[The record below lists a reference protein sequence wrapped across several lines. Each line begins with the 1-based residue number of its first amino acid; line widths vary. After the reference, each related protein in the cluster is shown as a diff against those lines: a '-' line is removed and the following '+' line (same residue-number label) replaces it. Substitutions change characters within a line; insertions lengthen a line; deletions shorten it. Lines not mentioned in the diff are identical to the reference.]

1 MTNKINHLSDQFAR
15 VAGLMLL
22 ALFILQSSPLKAND
36 YLEQEK
42 HYQIYANGVNKVHFV
57 IPVWAYGKGYD
68 YYAYDESYVSYTV
81 NGGSETVIANYK
93 TDKYD
98 ENENKDSKKGTAY
111 VYLHNGQGDIVVT
124 SMYNGV
130 NYQVPS
136 GSWTGKMYVT
146 QKDHDDCPQV
156 TMLEFDWHIPASL
169 EKSTF
174 SVKIVSKFRRSY
186 TDGNAMTTTATQT
199 DIQGTETTITP
210 QLYTPYLYTLNEK
223 GVAGYGYAAVPY
235 MVFQE
240 PKKYYTSFE
249 PGTIVDKDINRS
261 GTLYVPTND
270 TVQEQLSATFT
281 VVRDAKTGSTIDI
294 KSTAQDIPPYH
305 RIYNF
310 GATVEKDNTGTFTGN
325 NILRWSIKNPM
336 LKDLMDNDY
345 FEVQRALESN
355 FSDAERVSIVLMVRD
370 TIGQYTLIDNSR
382 DTWTGNA
389 TSKLSYEE
397 RYVTVNDQHYLLYD
411 SNNEPLAELS
421 AKLVSNT
428 IQIPSVPVYYRIRRA
443 SSSMWDWDNEFVQ
456 KATLYNMNYLAP
468 LAATQESYTKDADYE
483 NNHKVN
489 FRIKIDNIPPHSV
502 IIDKDECTLSCFVNK
517 VLREQMVNVNISY
530 NYIEPDINR
539 VNPSS
544 TVSFRVV
551 KSDGTV
557 FMDWGRLAAGT
568 HQFPI
573 NSTIIMKCD
582 HGYCYNSGEEIRRAL
597 TSSCSIECY
606 TERYMK
612 GASLFD
618 INFTATSSGTITS
631 STNSNSDYVDVYVKY
646 VTDGPVSSPEGTT
659 VFDVIYDNT
668 NYAQGRYLMSGWYQY
683 PKNSRMNIYNND
695 SETYEWRYYN
705 SFILSESCEITIY
718 AFPQGGKRAMDAIM
732 TPASSSQVD
741 DDISAE
747 IRSLLNTVKDSL
759 VKLMP
764 ATVSLED
771 YGKSMWDRT
780 ANLVLQRTI
789 EETGQTMEFIIPQDS
804 IRRQADGS
812 WLATYSDIAD
822 QGCSHY
828 KYAVRIDQS
837 RSDLH
842 VQDSASLKPIQITGP
857 SLYFDEAATITRF
870 EASQGDATTAMKPG
884 VLLRWEAS
892 SNAVDEFV
900 LLRKETGSDATPDTV
915 YSGTNYDYFDRSAV
929 PNQHYEYTIAA
940 NYTCNGRTT
949 TNSASATGWRSPYG
963 EISGTVHQSDN
974 SGMAGVTVAL
984 QDGEGNIVRT
994 MQTDACG
1001 AYKFDSVEYELTK
1014 TYVYEDIEHLDSIMQ
1029 CEDPT
1034 VNITYGDQSN
1044 SFTKCVFTRIL
1055 NPDGVVLQ
1063 DWTAHME
1070 GTHTYPYG
1078 SFIEA
1083 KLDISALGT
1092 LPSWAYSYYPNSG
1105 QVFSFT
1111 LDKHITLLYAMNT
1124 NHYFDPVIAAS
1135 SDRCKYLV
1143 SSEIEH
1149 ALVDSVITVTHA
1161 TNYSVVPTH
1170 QYGVFSFNN
1179 TSAGTASITLST
1191 DNAVAQGIDFVNTSS
1206 TRLTG
1211 RVLYKNSTIPVAGAM
1226 FLLNGD
1232 TVRRGNDPLTSGID
1246 GNFELLV
1253 TKGQPC
1259 RLQVFKTGHQFEGEG
1274 ILHVEEGTDTFALT
1288 KPLDAVRFYDET
1300 KVRLVGRVAGGNDQ
1314 RDLPHGFGLGKNNLG
1329 DNLQLVLQLEGD
1341 NTAHFVHDPN
1351 DLTRD
1356 TIQQTTAH
1364 IIYSTD
1370 SLAAEKERSV
1380 GTTHTLFEKKR
1391 IIIHPDLVTGEF
1403 AVDLFPVKYKVVQAT
1418 ANGYATLFANGQGS
1432 ETFDLT
1438 NAPLQEYVSTYDAE
1452 TRKLT
1457 ETYVQGYSKGIAR
1470 VYDLP
1475 RSTSLYAGDSIAYNA
1490 VYDRIYHSPVEV
1502 SLTQVLYGLEK
1513 DGFGEEEMEVS
1524 SMNLTHKPKVKLYTK
1539 AQGEPAEYLLGHP
1552 VFIAN
1557 RKYQF
1562 VARAYERYYYNN
1574 DAQAGALDEVP
1585 QRGGKVRVHNGL
1597 KSATTYQ
1604 DYALD
1609 SKGENHT
1616 VALEVTDIDT
1626 ESSGDNALRT
1636 VSTALEVEDNWVETE
1651 VFQAFVSGT
1660 DIQQGELMQTPSA
1673 VVLLDVVR
1681 DPGGAGSSAWVE
1693 SGTTY
1698 NFSYTESYD
1707 WEIGVELTPTW
1718 GVNIS
1723 QDIGAVAAPEG
1734 AGSYIGST
1742 YTSERQL
1749 SFTLPITHE
1758 WKWGYK
1764 YNYQFTTN
1772 DRITTSSSHAK
1783 AGVGSNADVFIGTT
1797 VSQLAGKAKTV
1808 SIISDS
1814 MYIARQ
1820 PAIQA
1825 GVMKVLGNGTAA
1837 DGKQYH
1843 LVTGQQIVLGSEIGN
1858 TFVYTQSYVLNT
1870 LIPKLALERMNL
1882 LMNFPDSLSA
1892 QQYADN
1898 NGMVVYW
1905 NKGASAAANT
1915 SDMESGTY
1923 RMIKPAGKDH
1933 LETDRIAALNNVI
1946 ADWVKIVYFNEKEKV
1961 MARMGGKPVGTWS
1974 VSAGTTFTH
1983 TDSYTATL
1991 GYNEMPQSGE
2001 LFGFETA
2008 NNASKTGQKLLADM
2022 QGIIGFFKDMGD
2034 NNIGTSVAAAL
2045 TKVADENNV
2054 DPTNKA
2060 DQQTLGTTTNTTKF
2074 KLNYNPVFE
2083 FDSNAN
2089 SSTEKTIKKSAGFTL
2104 GADAQGDI
2112 TVAVYRADLD
2122 SVWERSSDTIRSG
2135 LVVQPDEDYRYGS
2148 YVFYTVAG
2156 SSYCPHEAE
2165 EKTQFY
2171 NKGTTL
2177 NNETQW
2183 IHKPELSI
2191 DTYEQTAVLADKRA
2205 TFRVT
2210 MMDAGQVQTGA
2221 ALDGTGFEL
2230 SLIGSSNPDG
2240 AKLYMD
2246 GAPLITSVP
2255 VWLSPGQAVTKVL
2268 EVERGLVDDYD
2279 SLALI
2284 LTLADCGKT
2293 YTSLKFSVHF
2303 LPVSSDVAISM
2314 PRQNWIMN
2322 TLSQHDSAGYY
2333 LPVEIDGFNIHHK
2346 NFDHI
2351 EFQYKLSTESEE
2363 MWVNQCSFYAD
2374 DSLYNLAT
2382 GNKAMIRNGR
2392 IEPFRFYGERDPM
2405 EQKYD
2410 LRAVSFCRYGSGFVT
2425 KSSPVISGT
2434 KDTRPPRVFGYP
2446 EPANS
2451 ILGVG
2456 DNLKLRF
2463 NEPIAGNYLD
2473 EDNNFQIKGV
2483 TNATGITTK
2492 ASVHFD
2498 GTQESYAATQVSRN
2512 LEGRS
2517 VTIDMLVKPTAPN
2530 AEAVFFSHG
2539 EGEQQVR
2546 FGKTADNRL
2555 YISNS
2560 EGAIYSKQAEQMLD
2574 FTRVIATY
2582 DASSNTIHFYAGTQD
2597 LTDGTGALPQDLAS
2611 YYKTSAPLVFGRGLD
2626 GNMLEVRLW
2635 TKALTQEEIAATH
2648 LRYLTGYE
2656 QELVAYY
2663 QMAEGQGTTLA
2674 DRAGGATLLM
2684 HGASWNL
2691 PKGISLKIASG
2702 EQVQLNDNLLGRSK
2716 VYDETLMLWFRA
2728 TNNSGDIF
2736 KAGWI
2741 AGADSI
2747 ADKGTLLTLVDGN
2760 LVLHSDEM
2768 ITSVGRISDNDWHHF
2783 VLTVNRTYNNV
2794 SAFVDG
2800 KMTATFAATEL
2811 AGISGAM
2818 YLGGN
2823 GFEGNIDEFVLF
2835 EQALPKTLV
2844 AEYGNHSP
2852 AGDEMGLMAYLPFE
2866 EQILNANGI
2875 LELVFSVNDQR
2886 EFKDANGNVVEKTVP
2901 LINEQIANEQIDK
2914 SDYAPVTG
2922 GTLLSKLNF
2931 DWAFNQDELLINLKN
2946 ADKEINKQ
2954 TVFVTVRD
2962 VEDLNGNPMPSPV
2975 MWVAYVDRNSVTWD
2989 NNKMEI
2995 WTDYGDEYAANYN
3008 YRDMRIVNNSGRRH
3022 QFTIESLP
3030 DWLTVNQSFGSIQPI
3045 DDFTVRF
3052 TYDTTLPVGEYSDLV
3067 YVTDENGLSEP
3078 LKVIY
3083 HVVATCP
3090 YEDVDKTKYPLNMS
3104 LCGQVKIGD
3113 EYDTNSN
3120 DKVIALYR
3128 NECVGMAN
3136 VSFDNQTN
3144 RSDVYLTIYGNEQM
3158 NRKAINFVLWQAS
3171 TGKVYD
3177 LTTTTNVLFSHG
3189 FVYGCGEPEPLLLT
3203 TAGSEMQN
3211 IALSS
3216 GWNWVSVGLDMS
3228 ATEGVLA
3235 SCVTA
3240 NTAWTDGDIIKNT
3253 NTRQFSTYDASTDAF
3268 SGTLTALHYSQM
3280 YMIYV
3285 AESNTMRVSGETL
3298 PGDSMVITVRG
3309 DGQWSP
3315 MPCLLQESTPV
3326 TEALADYYDNAAVGD
3341 MVKSHNAFA
3350 FFSQNKK
3357 WEGNLTAIRP
3367 GEGYLFRRMNPGK
3380 KDIHFYNKTQA
3391 RAAKKSPRHSGIPAS
3406 RDNEAFSNPQAATN
3420 MTMIAALQGGE
3431 VSNFA
3436 HNAGTILIFV
3446 GDELAGIAQPQEV
3459 DGEILYFLTI
3469 QSNLAG
3475 EPLTFQT
3482 EDGTLLYPEAG
3493 EIKNEADLHY
3503 GSLKAPVRLTIGT
3516 RSSSPAEN
3524 GVQKIL
3530 HNGTIYILH
3539 DGEIHTVLGTKVN
3552 EMQ

>member
-1 MTNKINHLSDQFAR
+1 M
-15 VAGLMLL
+15 
-22 ALFILQSSPLKAND
+22 
-36 YLEQEK
+36 
-42 HYQIYANGVNKVHFV
+42 
-57 IPVWAYGKGYD
+57 
-68 YYAYDESYVSYTV
+68 
-81 NGGSETVIANYK
+81 
-93 TDKYD
+93 
-98 ENENKDSKKGTAY
+98 
-111 VYLHNGQGDIVVT
+111 
-124 SMYNGV
+124 
-130 NYQVPS
+130 
-136 GSWTGKMYVT
+136 
-146 QKDHDDCPQV
+146 
-156 TMLEFDWHIPASL
+156 
-169 EKSTF
+169 
-174 SVKIVSKFRRSY
+174 
-186 TDGNAMTTTATQT
+186 
-199 DIQGTETTITP
+199 
-210 QLYTPYLYTLNEK
+210 
-223 GVAGYGYAAVPY
+223 
-235 MVFQE
+235 
-240 PKKYYTSFE
+240 
-249 PGTIVDKDINRS
+249 
-261 GTLYVPTND
+261 
-270 TVQEQLSATFT
+270 
-281 VVRDAKTGSTIDI
+281 
-294 KSTAQDIPPYH
+294 
-305 RIYNF
+305 
-310 GATVEKDNTGTFTGN
+310 
-325 NILRWSIKNPM
+325 
-336 LKDLMDNDY
+336 
-345 FEVQRALESN
+345 
-355 FSDAERVSIVLMVRD
+355 
-370 TIGQYTLIDNSR
+370 
-382 DTWTGNA
+382 
-389 TSKLSYEE
+389 
-397 RYVTVNDQHYLLYD
+397 
-411 SNNEPLAELS
+411 
-421 AKLVSNT
+421 
-428 IQIPSVPVYYRIRRA
+428 
-443 SSSMWDWDNEFVQ
+443 
-456 KATLYNMNYLAP
+456 
-468 LAATQESYTKDADYE
+468 
-483 NNHKVN
+483 
-489 FRIKIDNIPPHSV
+489 
-502 IIDKDECTLSCFVNK
+502 
-517 VLREQMVNVNISY
+517 
-530 NYIEPDINR
+530 
-539 VNPSS
+539 
-544 TVSFRVV
+544 
-551 KSDGTV
+551 
-557 FMDWGRLAAGT
+557 
-568 HQFPI
+568 
-573 NSTIIMKCD
+573 
-582 HGYCYNSGEEIRRAL
+582 
-597 TSSCSIECY
+597 
-606 TERYMK
+606 
-612 GASLFD
+612 
-618 INFTATSSGTITS
+618 
-631 STNSNSDYVDVYVKY
+631 
-646 VTDGPVSSPEGTT
+646 
-659 VFDVIYDNT
+659 
-668 NYAQGRYLMSGWYQY
+668 
-683 PKNSRMNIYNND
+683 
-695 SETYEWRYYN
+695 
-705 SFILSESCEITIY
+705 
-718 AFPQGGKRAMDAIM
+718 
-732 TPASSSQVD
+732 
-741 DDISAE
+741 
-747 IRSLLNTVKDSL
+747 
-759 VKLMP
+759 
-764 ATVSLED
+764 
-771 YGKSMWDRT
+771 
-780 ANLVLQRTI
+780 
-789 EETGQTMEFIIPQDS
+789 
-804 IRRQADGS
+804 
-812 WLATYSDIAD
+812 
-822 QGCSHY
+822 
-828 KYAVRIDQS
+828 
-837 RSDLH
+837 
-842 VQDSASLKPIQITGP
+842 
-857 SLYFDEAATITRF
+857 
-870 EASQGDATTAMKPG
+870 
-884 VLLRWEAS
+884 
-892 SNAVDEFV
+892 
-900 LLRKETGSDATPDTV
+900 
-915 YSGTNYDYFDRSAV
+915 
-929 PNQHYEYTIAA
+929 
-940 NYTCNGRTT
+940 
-949 TNSASATGWRSPYG
+949 
-963 EISGTVHQSDN
+963 
-974 SGMAGVTVAL
+974 
-984 QDGEGNIVRT
+984 
-994 MQTDACG
+994 
-1001 AYKFDSVEYELTK
+1001 
-1014 TYVYEDIEHLDSIMQ
+1014 
-1029 CEDPT
+1029 
-1034 VNITYGDQSN
+1034 
-1044 SFTKCVFTRIL
+1044 
-1055 NPDGVVLQ
+1055 
-1063 DWTAHME
+1063 
-1070 GTHTYPYG
+1070 
-1078 SFIEA
+1078 
-1083 KLDISALGT
+1083 
-1092 LPSWAYSYYPNSG
+1092 
-1105 QVFSFT
+1105 
-1111 LDKHITLLYAMNT
+1111 
-1124 NHYFDPVIAAS
+1124 
-1135 SDRCKYLV
+1135 
-1143 SSEIEH
+1143 
-1149 ALVDSVITVTHA
+1149 
-1161 TNYSVVPTH
+1161 
-1170 QYGVFSFNN
+1170 
-1179 TSAGTASITLST
+1179 
-1191 DNAVAQGIDFVNTSS
+1191 
-1206 TRLTG
+1206 
-1211 RVLYKNSTIPVAGAM
+1211 
-1226 FLLNGD
+1226 
-1232 TVRRGNDPLTSGID
+1232 
-1246 GNFELLV
+1246 
-1253 TKGQPC
+1253 
-1259 RLQVFKTGHQFEGEG
+1259 
-1274 ILHVEEGTDTFALT
+1274 
-1288 KPLDAVRFYDET
+1288 
-1300 KVRLVGRVAGGNDQ
+1300 
-1314 RDLPHGFGLGKNNLG
+1314 
-1329 DNLQLVLQLEGD
+1329 
-1341 NTAHFVHDPN
+1341 
-1351 DLTRD
+1351 
-1356 TIQQTTAH
+1356 
-1364 IIYSTD
+1364 
-1370 SLAAEKERSV
+1370 
-1380 GTTHTLFEKKR
+1380 
-1391 IIIHPDLVTGEF
+1391 
-1403 AVDLFPVKYKVVQAT
+1403 
-1418 ANGYATLFANGQGS
+1418 
-1432 ETFDLT
+1432 
-1438 NAPLQEYVSTYDAE
+1438 
-1452 TRKLT
+1452 
-1457 ETYVQGYSKGIAR
+1457 
-1470 VYDLP
+1470 
-1475 RSTSLYAGDSIAYNA
+1475 
-1490 VYDRIYHSPVEV
+1490 YDRIYHSPVEV

-1524 SMNLTHKPKVKLYTK
+1524 SMNLTHKQKVKLYTK

-1562 VARAYERYYYNN
+1562 IARAYERYYYNN
-1574 DAQAGALDEVP
+1574 DVQSGTLDEVP

-1660 DIQQGELMQTPSA
+1660 DIQQGDLIQTPSA

-1707 WEIGVELTPTW
+1707 WEAGIELTPQW

-1723 QDIGAVAAPEG
+1723 QDIGVVAAPEG
-1734 AGSYIGST
+1734 AGSYTGST
-1742 YTSERQL
+1742 YESERQL

-1783 AGVGSNADVFIGTT
+1783 GGVGSNADVFLGTT
-1797 VSQLAGKAKTV
+1797 VSQLAGRAKTV

-1814 MYIARQ
+1814 LYIARQ

-1825 GVMKVLGNGTAA
+1825 GVMKVLGSGTAA

-1898 NGMVVYW
+1898 NGVVVYW
-1905 NKGASAAANT
+1905 NKGANTAAAT
-1915 SDMESGTY
+1915 EDMADGTY

-1933 LETDRIAALNNVI
+1933 LETDRIAALNNMI
-1946 ADWVKIVYFNEKEKV
+1946 RDWVKIVYLNEKEKV
-1961 MARMGGKPVGTWS
+1961 MARMAGKPLGTWS
-1974 VSAGTTFTH
+1974 VCAGATFTH

-1991 GYNEMPQSGE
+1991 GYNEMPQSAE
-2001 LFGFETA
+2001 LFGFESA
-2008 NNASKTGQKLLADM
+2008 SNASKTGQKLLSDLP
-2022 QGIIGFFKDMGD
+2022 GIIGFFKGMGD
-2034 NNIGTSVAAAL
+2034 NTIGKSVSEAL
-2045 TKVADENNV
+2045 SDLVKYDTKTGTLN
-2054 DPTNKA
+2054 
-2060 DQQTLGTTTNTTKF
+2060 DQTMGTTTNVSKF
-2074 KLNYNPVFE
+2074 HFNYNPVFE

-2191 DTYEQTAVLADKRA
+2191 DTHEQTAVMADKRA
-2205 TFRVT
+2205 TFRIT
-2210 MMDAGQVQTGA
+2210 MLDAGQVQTGPA
-2221 ALDGTGFEL
+2221 VSTGTGFEL
-2230 SLIGSSNPDG
+2230 SLLGGSNPDG
-2240 AKLYMD
+2240 AKVYMD
-2246 GAPLITSVP
+2246 GAPLITSIP
-2255 VWLSPGQAVTKVL
+2255 VWLAPGQAITKVL

-2279 SLALI
+2279 SLALM
-2284 LTLADCGKT
+2284 LSLSDCAKT
-2293 YTSLKFSVHF
+2293 NTSLKFSVHF

-2333 LPVEIDGFNIHHK
+2333 LPVEIDGFDIHHK

-2728 TNNSGDIF
+2728 TSTSGDVF

-2901 LINEQIANEQIDK
+2901 LINEQIVNEQIDK
-2914 SDYAPVTG
+2914 SIYAPVTG

-3008 YRDMRIVNNSGRRH
+3008 YRDMRIVNNSGKRH

-3030 DWLTVNQSFGSIQPI
+3030 EWMTVNQSYGTIQPI
-3045 DDFTVRF
+3045 DDYTVRF
-3052 TYDTTLPVGEYSDLV
+3052 TYDTTLPVGTYTDLV

-3078 LKVIY
+3078 LKVIMY
-3083 HVVATCP
+3083 VEAHCP
-3090 YEDVDKTKYPLNMS
+3090 YEEPEKSKYPLNMS
-3104 LCGQVKIGD
+3104 ICGQVIIDGV
-3113 EYDTNSN
+3113 YDTDSD

-3136 VSFDNQTN
+3136 VAFSNLTN
-3144 RSDVYLTIYGNEQM
+3144 KSEVYMTVYGNEAM
-3158 NRKAINFVLWQAS
+3158 NNKAITFQLWQAS
-3171 TGKVYD
+3171 TGKVLM
-3177 LTTTTNVLFSHG
+3177 LTPNRQILFAHG
-3189 FVYGCGEPEPLLLT
+3189 YVFGCGEEQPVVFT
-3203 TAGSEMQN
+3203 SSGSETQN
-3211 IALSS
+3211 ITLNA
-3216 GWNWVSVGLDMS
+3216 GWNWISTNLNLQPATAALNSVM
-3228 ATEGVLA
+3228 
-3235 SCVTA
+3235 TA
-3240 NTAWTDGDIIKNT
+3240 AEPWKEGDIIKNPAT
-3253 NTRQFSTYDASTDAF
+3253 MQFSTYSEVMDMYM
-3268 SGTLTALHYSQM
+3268 GTLSAWDYTQVYMVYTAS
-3280 YMIYV
+3280 
-3285 AESNTMRVSGETL
+3285 SNTLRLGGNRL
-3298 PGDSMVITVRG
+3298 PEDSMHVTLRG
-3309 DGQWSP
+3309 NGQWNAF
-3315 MPCLLQESTPV
+3315 PCLFEQATSV
-3326 TEALADYYDNAAVGD
+3326 TEALADYYENASAGDLLKAHDRFAVFSSDKKWVGD
-3341 MVKSHNAFA
+3341 
-3350 FFSQNKK
+3350 
-3357 WEGNLTAIRP
+3357 LTALYP
-3367 GEGYLFRRMNPGK
+3367 GEGYLFRRMGQGDVEIK
-3380 KDIHFYNKTQA
+3380 FFNKVTNAVPQHA
-3391 RAAKKSPRHSGIPAS
+3391 PKFSG
-3406 RDNEAFSNPQAATN
+3406 NAATN
-3420 MTMIAALQGGE
+3420 MTMICQVASDDVQCTK
-3431 VSNFA
+3431 V
-3436 HNAGTILIFV
+3436 NAYID
-3446 GDELAGIAQPQEV
+3446 DELVGVATKI
-3459 DGEILYFLTI
+3459 DSLYFLTV
-3469 QSNLAG
+3469 SSDAAG
-3475 EPLTFQT
+3475 TLRFETEEGTPLTS
-3482 EDGTLLYPEAG
+3482 EMPISYVSDAHHGL
-3493 EIKNEADLHY
+3493 
-3503 GSLKAPVRLTIGT
+3503 LKAPVILRPGDN
-3516 RSSSPAEN
+3516 RPY
-3524 GVQKIL
+3524 KIIEDN
-3530 HNGTIYILH
+3530 HVVIIRN
-3539 DGEIHTVLGTKVN
+3539 N
-3552 EMQ
+3552 EKYDVTGKKLQ